1 MKSMVRPRAVGFV
14 VGVALVGCASSGLK
28 SARQAGRDAQFASE
42 EQKLLA
48 CLDLRDHIVDLY
60 ADQYVAREGLEMSP
74 QERAA
79 FRDGWAEELA
89 KRGTFERF
97 EQSCFFGVT
106 PRKYRCAMES
116 PTTDSVIVCMK
127 LSER

>member
-1 MKSMVRPRAVGFV
+1 MVRRRALGL
-14 VGVALVGCASSGLK
+14 ALAATLVGCAS
-28 SARQAGRDAQFASE
+28 ARMPSPRAGHDAQFASE

-60 ADQYVAREGLEMSP
+60 ADQYVAREGLAMSP
-74 QERAA
+74 VERTA
-79 FRDGWAEELA
+79 FREGWAVELA

-97 EQSCFFGVT
+97 EQSCFAGVT

-127 LSER
+127 LSEG

>member
-1 MKSMVRPRAVGFV
+1 MVRPAALGFV
-14 VGVALVGCASSGLK
+14 LTVSLVGCTSPRMK
-28 SARQAGRDAQFASE
+28 SAQSAERDAKFASE

-60 ADQYVAREGLEMSP
+60 ADQYVEREGLAMTEP
-74 QERAA
+74 ERTA
-79 FRDGWAEELA
+79 FRAGWAEELA

-116 PTTDSVIVCMK
+116 PTTDGLIVCMK